1 MLARQ
6 GISLDRVTFGSKVL
20 ESAPMNLKRLA
31 LTVIVFL
38 LCQQAGALFA
48 AVNHAAVNMRE
59 TVIEF
64 GNNANYSIETKLL
77 FEPPQFDKKVLHHIY
92 NTNNTL
98 LEKLKKGLSL
108 TPNEIADLNNLSA
121 TYLIC
126 YLNDFESA
134 IEKLEEAKPLLKS
147 YSKSIYEVYKLTMRI
162 LRKVK
167 YN

>member
-1 MLARQ
+1 MVIRQSMLARQ

-64 GNNANYSIETKLL
+64 GNDHDMASHADHRALMEPEGHTAHSSMDAAECCN
-77 FEPPQFDKKVLHHIY
+77 FECECCVGHCHSSLATESFLVAFFSLSSSLYPLSRVTSRAHTESLPPTDFC
-92 NTNNTL
+92 
-98 LEKLKKGLSL
+98 L
-108 TPNEIADLNNLSA
+108 TQDQSV
-121 TYLIC
+121 C
-126 YLNDFESA
+126 
-134 IEKLEEAKPLLKS
+134 AK
-147 YSKSIYEVYKLTMRI
+147 R
-162 LRKVK
+162 
-167 YN
+167 

>member
-1 MLARQ
+1 MVIRQSMLARQ

-64 GNNANYSIETKLL
+64 GNDHDMASHADHRALQEPEGHTSHLSVNADECCNVECECCVGHCHSSLATESFLVASFSASQARFTPSVESPRELTQSH
-77 FEPPQFDKKVLHHIY
+77 FRPPIF
-92 NTNNTL
+92 
-98 LEKLKKGLSL
+98 
-108 TPNEIADLNNLSA
+108 A
-121 TYLIC
+121 
-126 YLNDFESA
+126 
-134 IEKLEEAKPLLKS
+134 
-147 YSKSIYEVYKLTMRI
+147 
-162 LRKVK
+162 
-167 YN
+167 